1 MKKNVLFVSSEA
13 VPFIKTGGLAD
24 VAGSLPKYFDKEH
37 YDVRVMLPKYLCIPE
52 KWRSQM
58 KYVTHFYMDLAWRS
72 QYVGVLE
79 MEYAGVHYYFIDNEF
94 YFAGPKPYGYIHEDI
109 EKFAFFSKA
118 ALSAMPLLGFKPDIV
133 HCHDWQT
140 GLVPVYMKER
150 FHDGEFFR
158 DMKSIMTIHNLKF
171 QGIWDL
177 KKVKDITGLPPYF
190 FTSDKLEAYGDA
202 NYLKGGIVY
211 ADAVTTVSDSYAEE
225 IKTPFYGEHLDG
237 LMRARSNCLTG
248 IVNGI
253 DYEEFNPATD
263 TRIVSN
269 YNQKTFRKE
278 KPKNKKALQQ
288 ELGLEVNDKKF
299 MIGIVSRLTDQKGL
313 DLIAYMMDQICAEDV
328 QLVILGTGESQY
340 ENMFRHFAWK
350 YPDRVSANIY
360 YSEDMSHKIYASCD
374 AFLMPSLFEPCG
386 LSQLMSLR
394 YGTVPIVRETGGL
407 KDTVEPYNE
416 YESTGT
422 GFSFANYN
430 AHEMMNK
437 INYAKHVFYNNK
449 REWNKIVDRGMLKDF
464 SWASSAKKYQKLYD
478 NLLGY

>member
-430 AHEMMNK
+430 AHEMMNT

-464 SWASSAKKYQKLYD
+464 SWTSSAKKYHKLYD
-478 NLLGY
+478 NLLWY

>member
-328 QLVILGTGESQY
+328 QLVILRSE
-340 ENMFRHFAWK
+340 ER
-350 YPDRVSANIY
+350 RVGKECRSRW
-360 YSEDMSHKIYASCD
+360 S
-374 AFLMPSLFEPCG
+374 
-386 LSQLMSLR
+386 
-394 YGTVPIVRETGGL
+394 
-407 KDTVEPYNE
+407 PY
-416 YESTGT
+416 
-422 GFSFANYN
+422 
-430 AHEMMNK
+430 H
-437 INYAKHVFYNNK
+437 
-449 REWNKIVDRGMLKDF
+449 
-464 SWASSAKKYQKLYD
+464 
-478 NLLGY
+478 

>member
-1 MKKNVLFVSSEA
+1 MKNILFIASEA
-13 VPFIKTGGLAD
+13 APFIKTGGLAD
-24 VAGSLPKYFDKEH
+24 VAGSLPKYFDKER

-52 KWRSQM
+52 KWRNQM

-118 ALSAMPLLGFKPDIV
+118 ALSAMPLLNFKPDIV

-211 ADAVTTVSDSYAEE
+211 ADAVTTVSESYAQE

-253 DYEEFNPATD
+253 DYDEFNPETD
-263 TRIVSN
+263 KRIVAN

-278 KPKNKKALQQ
+278 KGKNKKALQQ

-299 MIGIVSRLTDQKGL
+299 MIGIVSRLTDQKGF
-313 DLIAYMMDQICAEDV
+313 DLIAYMMDQICTEDV
-328 QLVILGTGESQY
+328 QLVVLGTGESQY

-430 AHEMMNK
+430 AHEMMNT
-437 INYAKHVFYNNK
+437 INYAKHVYYNNK

-464 SWASSAKKYQKLYD
+464 SWTSSAGKYEKLYD